1 MSNAL
6 LNKAGKALFE
16 KHLQQYSPSDPM
28 YEEYTDARGRKKR
41 RRRDIPPG
49 LSARDAKILKSIQR
63 RAHYLDKGFS
73 ICGMRFGWTFIIGI
87 IPGAG
92 DVADVSLNYL
102 LVVRK
107 ARKADLPSWLVRKML
122 ANNAASAL
130 MGLVPF
136 AGDVALAAFK
146 ANSRNAA
153 LLEEFLRIRGEEFLK
168 VQAEREGKLKRT
180 DAQIAPASDLEQI
193 QPGAGKEPG
202 EVVPGEKGT
211 KRSLSRW
218 LGGGSGKGKAKA
230 QPTAGDTGRFV
241 ENVDGSSKKN

>member
-1 MSNAL
+1 
-6 LNKAGKALFE
+6 
-16 KHLQQYSPSDPM
+16 M
-28 YEEYTDARGRKKR
+28 YEEYTDTRGKKKR
-41 RRRDIPPG
+41 RRVCSISFSKCTILTRFQRDVPPG

-92 DVADVSLNYL
+92 DVADASLNYL

-107 ARKADLPSWLVRKML
+107 AQKADIPAWLVRRML

-130 MGLVPF
+130 MGLIPF

-153 LLEEFLRIRGEEFLK
+153 LIEEFLRIRGEEFLK
-168 VQAEREGKLKRT
+168 VQADREGKLKRK
-180 DAQIAPASDLEQI
+180 DAPLAPPSDMEQI

-211 KRSLSRW
+211 KRSLSKW
-218 LGGGSGKGKAKA
+218 ISGSGSGKGKGKAKVQNTDA
-230 QPTAGDTGRFV
+230 GRFV
-241 ENVDGSSKKN
+241 ENVDGSSRKN